1 MDGSVIA
8 VLTILASC
16 SETVE
21 ILVTAASAA
30 RQASSS
36 AKMFEEDGETGLAA
50 MRMLRCEKLLKS
62 LRETLP
68 LMKASIKRAQNLVDP
83 DSHATPTKAAEWNKL
98 GDAWWH
104 ARGCT
109 IHDMLHTVAARER
122 AVSRLLCRET
132 GEWELYDSYDE
143 IVREIADFVEDL
155 RKEWGR
161 LVSYTE
167 DWKDIAIAVFNGIGE
182 SGSLIPS

>member
-8 VLTILASC
+8 VSKTLASS
-16 SETVE
+16 SEIVE

-36 AKMFEEDGETGLAA
+36 AKIFEEDGETGLSA

-68 LMKASIKRAQNLVDP
+68 LVNASIKRAQNLVDP
-83 DSHATPTKAAEWNKL
+83 DSHSTPTKAAEWNKL

-104 ARGCT
+104 ERGCT
-109 IHDMLHTVAARER
+109 IHDTLHTVAERER

-132 GEWELYDSYDE
+132 GDWELDDSYDE
-143 IVREIADFVEDL
+143 IVSKIADFVEDQ

-161 LVSYTE
+161 LVSYT
-167 DWKDIAIAVFNGIGE
+167 KD
-182 SGSLIPS
+182 